1 MKCNIQSR
9 TTLRCQI
16 KTDIDCACRLDKKT
30 KAVQR
35 KEALL
40 SEVK

>member
-16 KTDIDCACRLDKKT
+16 KIDIDCACRLDKRT